1 MHNPLVAFRILV
13 ISDAAAVGGRL
24 CCVCKGTVCCTVVLR
39 VIVLRG
45 ANAHHQRIQRS
56 SGCLLIIR
64 VMLGAA
70 VVIRRR
76 SLGGRLRTL
85 NIDQRGSKRF
95 VAAVVVAGRAVRR
108 DVAVRRVGHGIGRGT
123 VGPVGGFKRNRPG
136 DQRSGVHA
144 DRAGKRAAADCPR
157 QRTGVGRCDRKA
169 RILRV
174 ACQACHLR
182 RAVTFEVIPRGGVAR
197 RRRQRAVHGLRAVHV
212 ILERFVV
219 GWIQIDRF
227 RDIERERRKVR
238 CRCHGRA
245 CAWCNKHPRG
255 HEHEDRHQQRQCA
268 SCGRCFGSF
277 HKVSSFN
284 DLTFL
289 M

>member
-1 MHNPLVAFRILV
+1 MYNPSVTFRILV
-13 ISDAAAVGGRL
+13 FSDAAAIGGRL
-24 CCVCKGTVCCTVVLR
+24 CCVCKGTVCCTVILR
-39 VIVLRG
+39 VIVLRV
-45 ANAHHQRIQRS
+45 ANAHHQRIQRP

-64 VMLGAA
+64 VMLAA
-70 VVIRRR
+70 AFTGPGTL
-76 SLGGRLRTL
+76 SGRLRAL

-108 DVAVRRVGHGIGRGT
+108 DVAVRGIGHGIGRGT

-144 DRAGKRAAADCPR
+144 DRAGKRAAADQALQFTVSGCR
-157 QRTGVGRCDRKA
+157 LGKIDIV
-169 RILRV
+169 RI
-174 ACQACHLR
+174 AGQACHLR
-182 RAVTFEVIPRGGVAR
+182 RGVAFEVIPCGGVAR
-197 RRRQRAVHGLRAVHV
+197 RRRQRAVDGLRAVHV

-245 CAWCNKHPRG
+245 CAGCNKHPRAHQ
-255 HEHEDRHQQRQCA
+255 HENRHQQRQCA